1 MLFKHKIIYRQI
13 LHRLHYCGNKVINF
27 RCRFFLISG
36 KKFVLEITR
45 VVKLPKKAKNLFL
58 EKWKNMA
65 RQVLFSEEKFFKDQ
79 ASKGVKNILS
89 EVVGK
94 RSEDKSNTEKVI
106 IPTVSAKERAG
117 DDCINTS
124 NQFTVRQNKLPN

>member
-1 MLFKHKIIYRQI
+1 MSIFFNQWKKI
-13 LHRLHYCGNKVINF
+13 CVGNNTGSKT
-27 RCRFFLISG
+27 SQ
-36 KKFVLEITR
+36 
-45 VVKLPKKAKNLFL
+45 KAKNLFL

-106 IPTVSAKERAG
+106 MPTVSAKERAG